1 MEEKLGPLLLQTGI
15 ITQQELADSLE
26 LARKRNVSLWD
37 ILIQEKRMSE
47 ESVAEAFAK
56 WHKLPRVRIASASV
70 QPEAFKTISEELAR
84 KHLCMPLHVEL
95 AEVPKPKAKG
105 TLVVALANPADFEA
119 LRDIEF
125 SSGMRARPVVATR
138 TEILDAI
145 QEHYATEER
154 AQDFLANVADATDFR
169 ILPHER
175 EEVDLDQLES
185 LSAAQLPPVVK
196 MCNLLVHDAIK
207 SQASDVHVEPALNA
221 VQVRMRVD
229 GVLRDYM
236 QVPKWLH
243 NAVVSRLKILA
254 KLDIADR
261 RLPQDGRIRVQFQS
275 KPLDIRISTLPT
287 HFGEKVVLRILGSAQ
302 IPPLK
307 QMGLSEALIPVTEAT
322 LSQPQG
328 MILVTGPTGS
338 GKSTTLY
345 SMIEKRKSPEVNII
359 TVEDPIEY
367 QLPGINQVQVN
378 VKAGLTFANSLRSI
392 LRQDPDVI
400 LVGEIRD
407 LETAEIAFQAAM
419 TGHLVLS
426 TLHTNSSLATILR
439 LLDLGIDPFLITG
452 SLNLVIAQRLARRI
466 CLRCREQYTPSR
478 GLLERLRIEEPT
490 MVFYRGRGCSA
501 CAQTGYAGRVGIFE
515 LLRMTPTLKELVQ
528 RKATEAEMRKAAGLA
543 GTRFLLEDAME
554 KVRQGITTLEEI
566 LRVIQ
571 LQEEEIIRC
580 PKCNAFIN
588 LDFSTCPYCLYAL
601 KYLCE
606 SCGQEL
612 KLEWRICPYCNT
624 RTSRDVTGEGG
635 PKATPSSAEPEP
647 AAAKAPP
654 VPPKVAP
661 GAMPTPKKPRILV
674 VDDDEGIK
682 KVIQKA
688 LMQLPIEV
696 EVEAASDGEEALG
709 KIEQNPPDM
718 VILDVMMPRMDGLTT
733 CQRLRGNV
741 RTAFIPVM
749 MLTASADESNRTK
762 GYLVGTDD
770 YMNKPFSVPDLHA
783 RVMRLLRRTYGL

>member
-1 MEEKLGPLLLQTGI
+1 MEKKLGPLLLQTGL
-15 ITQQELADSLE
+15 ITQQELSDSLE
-26 LARKRNVSLWD
+26 QARKGNVSLWD
-37 ILIQEKRMSE
+37 ILIEKKGVSE
-47 ESVAEAFAK
+47 DSLAETFAK

-70 QPEAFKTISEELAR
+70 QPEAVKTISEELAR
-84 KHLCMPLHVEL
+84 KHLCLPLQVEL
-95 AEVPKPKAKG
+95 SEVQKPKGKG

-145 QEHYATEER
+145 AEHYATGER
-154 AQDFLANVADATDFR
+154 AQDFLANVADVTDFR
-169 ILPHER
+169 MLPQER
-175 EEVDLDQLES
+175 EEVDLDQLD
-185 LSAAQLPPVVK
+185 LSAVHLPPVVK
-196 MCNLLVHDAIK
+196 MCNLMVHDAIK
-207 SQASDVHVEPALNA
+207 AQASDVHIEPALNA

-261 RLPQDGRIRVQFQS
+261 RLPQDGRVRVQFQN

-302 IPPLK
+302 IPALK
-307 QMGLSEALIPVTEAT
+307 QMGLSEAQIPVVEAT
-322 LSQPQG
+322 LNQPQG

-345 SMIEKRKSPEVNII
+345 SMVEKRKSPEVNIV

-367 QLPGINQVQVN
+367 QVPGINQVQVN
-378 VKAGLTFANSLRSI
+378 VKAGLSFANCLRSI

-426 TLHTNSSLATILR
+426 TLHTNSSLATLLR
-439 LLDLGIDPFLITG
+439 LLDLGVDPFLITV
-452 SLNLVIAQRLARRI
+452 SVNLVIAQRLARRI

-490 MVFYRGRGCSA
+490 TVLYRGRGCSA
-501 CAQTGYAGRVGIFE
+501 CGQTGYAGRVGIFE
-515 LLRMTPTLKELVQ
+515 LLRMTPTLKELVH
-528 RKATEAEMRKAAGLA
+528 RKANEGEMRKVAGLA

-554 KVRQGITTLEEI
+554 KVRQGITTLDEI

-580 PKCNAFIN
+580 PKCNSFIN
-588 LDFSTCPYCLYAL
+588 LDFSTCPYCLYPL

-624 RTSRDVTGEGG
+624 RTSRDVTGEG
-635 PKATPSSAEPEP
+635 PKALPSAAEPEP
-647 AAAKAPP
+647 AAAKAPR
-654 VPPKVAP
+654 VPPGAAP
-661 GAMPTPKKPRILV
+661 GAMPEPKKPRILV

-696 EVEAASDGEEALG
+696 QVEAASDGEEALS